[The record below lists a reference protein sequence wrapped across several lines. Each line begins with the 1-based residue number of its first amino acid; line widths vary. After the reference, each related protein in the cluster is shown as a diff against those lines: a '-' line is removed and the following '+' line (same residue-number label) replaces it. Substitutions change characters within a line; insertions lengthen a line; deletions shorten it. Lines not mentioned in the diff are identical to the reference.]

1 MKSFNRLR
9 QLNQVVVDLID
20 EKTLDNVVVADIA
33 TDHGYLAEL
42 LSRHKKVSKVIATD
56 ISQACLD
63 KANEL
68 KLRCKLDKIETR
80 LGDGLNPIKKA
91 DIVVMAGIGG
101 YEIIKI
107 LSSQNKQDNLEN
119 KCNLFV
125 LQPSKNAAEL
135 RQYLFQNKIGI
146 LRDFIVLSGGKFY
159 PIIVVDFL
167 ENNVSLDTLFN
178 VYFGRDNSTKNRV
191 FVKYLCNVIEEYKF
205 LEKMSKFD
213 IEKSNDLITK
223 YKIFD
228 FAKKL
233 YKDRKEKKDV

>member
-1 MKSFNRLR
+1 
-9 QLNQVVVDLID
+9 VDLID
-20 EKTLDNVVVADIA
+20 GKTLDNVVVADIA

-107 LSSQNKQDNLEN
+107 LTNQNRQDNGEN

-135 RQYLFQNKIGI
+135 RRFLIQKNVGI
-146 LRDFIVLSGGKFY
+146 LSDFIEFSSGKFY
-159 PIIVVDFL
+159 PIIVADFL
-167 ENNVSLDTLFN
+167 
-178 VYFGRDNSTKNRV
+178 GM
-191 FVKYLCNVIEEYKF
+191 
-205 LEKMSKFD
+205 KMAEAF
-213 IEKSNDLITK
+213 
-223 YKIFD
+223 
-228 FAKKL
+228 
-233 YKDRKEKKDV
+233 R